1 MKSFFHHLH
10 LYEKSVT
17 YNFLFFDQG
26 TFERENAIK
35 QFKLKNVFLFN
46 PSGYVYSFKVFFSYL
61 YTEYI
66 PLLAEDWV
74 VDMNVEKEIIYPSF
88 LLELMYILLKVSK
101 VYGILLRESDHFI
114 IDDNITV
121 KTKMGNHIL
130 YFGIMKLKYAFTNG
144 ATIYRTKN
152 LREIGNYESEPE
164 VSDLILKKGYKLG
177 FTFKGRKG
185 NKDDIFYQH
194 VMDHIGIKTTRSSI
208 CTIPLY

>member
-114 IDDNITV
+114 IDDS
-121 KTKMGNHIL
+121 IL
-130 YFGIMKLKYAFTNG
+130 
-144 ATIYRTKN
+144 
-152 LREIGNYESEPE
+152 
-164 VSDLILKKGYKLG
+164 
-177 FTFKGRKG
+177 
-185 NKDDIFYQH
+185 
-194 VMDHIGIKTTRSSI
+194 
-208 CTIPLY
+208 